1 MHLEGQEQMTAD
13 LSEQDGKVNK
23 GVLSIFYV
31 LGV

>member
-1 MHLEGQEQMTAD
+1 MHLEGQEQMTTD
-13 LSEQDGKVNK
+13 LSEQGGKVNK